1 MAALLHFLILKLE
14 TYFKRLT
21 CLIFLIFWPWII
33 SCNLRALDLFLQS
46 RKILSNFGQRPFI
59 PGLILFIYI
68 KIMRLVL
75 LLLMMLLH
83 LAAPQ
88 KAPLAITFVSGSPNS
103 MSNPVYSS
111 LRGGRYIYIK
121 AMGHNLDPTK
131 NIVAVGTSICTI
143 PSDGVTDT
151 FIVCQTPDS
160 GSISNITNLSVSL
173 ITSTGYVSTTN
184 PNTVFYSLS
193 HTPLLS
199 DIYPTAGFAGSKVNF
214 YGLHRITNIGD
225 GLKNMGDII
234 KLAIG

>member
-1 MAALLHFLILKLE
+1 M
-14 TYFKRLT
+14 
-21 CLIFLIFWPWII
+21 
-33 SCNLRALDLFLQS
+33 
-46 RKILSNFGQRPFI
+46 RP
-59 PGLILFIYI
+59 
-68 KIMRLVL
+68 VL
-75 LLLMMLLH
+75 LLLMMLLQ

-88 KAPLAITFVSGSPNS
+88 KDPLAISFVSGSPNS
-103 MSNPVYSS
+103 VSNPVYSS
-111 LRGGRYIYIK
+111 LRGGRSIYIK
-121 AMGHNLDPTK
+121 AVGHNPDPTK

-225 GLKNMGDII
+225 GLRSMGDII
-234 KLAIG
+234 KLAIGSDLCSRFDVSQT

>member
-1 MAALLHFLILKLE
+1 
-14 TYFKRLT
+14 
-21 CLIFLIFWPWII
+21 
-33 SCNLRALDLFLQS
+33 
-46 RKILSNFGQRPFI
+46 
-59 PGLILFIYI
+59 
-68 KIMRLVL
+68 MRLVL
-75 LLLMMLLH
+75 LLLMMLVH

-88 KAPLAITFVSGSPNS
+88 QVPLAISFVSGSPS
-103 MSNPVYSS
+103 SVSNPVYSS

-121 AMGHNLDPTK
+121 AMGHNPDPTQ
-131 NIVAVGTSICTI
+131 NIVLVGKSVCRIQ
-143 PSDGVTDT
+143 SDGVTDT